1 MRRTVISAQL
11 EQRSERSLLKSG
23 IGGRWLSRYDLLS
36 RGMASTIFGP
46 FRQKPTFGF
55 SGEGHQSPPS
65 AFWGKVLVSQTLRR
79 EHNLNQP

>member
-1 MRRTVISAQL
+1 MQDSL
-11 EQRSERSLLKSG
+11 SLLIHLIVVWFVRRRSS
-23 IGGRWLSRYDLLS
+23 LSS
-36 RGMASTIFGP
+36 FVIPGMASTIFGP

-55 SGEGHQSPPS
+55 SGEGHQGPPS